1 MNANN
6 YVEDETINNS
16 LFFHLDNSLIEELSS
31 DSQLQTYPRKNN
43 LLNIFGIKK
52 QNKKER
58 YKNSD
63 NFYRDI
69 YEYFYR
75 KGMFNI
81 IISNICDIFL
91 ICIGVSFLF
100 FLLECLDW
108 ENLLLCTNNKN
119 CGDIFLFTRKPTNPK
134 LVSFV
139 FLFFGIMF
147 ILHKIIDFYS
157 TFRQI
162 SFIEKY
168 YETKLQISN
177 RELQTVKWS
186 VIIKKLE
193 EQFRMSSYDI
203 TNKILKNEN
212 YYISIIHNSVLNI
225 PNIIFYTNQ
234 LEFNIKMAIFNDLE
248 NIDADNLKKRFYLL
262 GILNLVFSPIIFIYL
277 LLYFI
282 VCNIEEVYSKSNVIS
297 SRNFLLL
304 TKWKIRQYNE
314 MKHFFEKRVNKAIP
328 LSNFYLKQFPSPIF
342 EILGKT
348 LAITCGI
355 FFSFNLFLS
364 IFDENILL
372 HVTIFDRSLLF
383 YTGVMGAISSF
394 SRSLIRK
401 PEDSIYNP
409 TKYMNDFFQCTKYIP
424 VHWKDKFHTHDVR
437 DEFIKLFPYKLLLLL
452 YDLVSVITT
461 PFILILY
468 LTKDSNEIF
477 NFIKNNTM
485 KIKKVGNVCTYA
497 YLQNFNENAMNNS
510 IILYKENNEIE
521 NNNTYYDDDDD
532 EIKNKEDEEDFLS
545 D

>member
-1 MNANN
+1 MNDDN
-6 YVEDETINNS
+6 EDSETTNS
-16 LFFHLDNSLIEELSS
+16 LFYQLDNSLLEELSS
-31 DSQLQTYPRKNN
+31 SKQIQTYPRKNN
-43 LLNIFGIKK
+43 LLNIFGIMK

-58 YKNSD
+58 YKNDD
-63 NFYRDI
+63 NFYKDV

-75 KGMFNI
+75 KGIFNI

-91 ICIGVSFLF
+91 ICIGVLFLF

-108 ENLLLCTNNKN
+108 ETLLSCSNNKN
-119 CGDIFLFTRKPTNPK
+119 CGDISLFTKKPINLK

-139 FLFFGIMF
+139 FLFFGMIL
-147 ILHKIIDFYS
+147 ILHKILDFYS

-162 SFIEKY
+162 SFIKEY
-168 YETKLQISN
+168 YETKLMISN
-177 RELQTVKWS
+177 RELQTVQWS
-186 VIIKKLE
+186 TIIKKLE

-203 TNKILKNEN
+203 TNKILKNDN
-212 YYISIIHNSVLNI
+212 YYIAMIQHSIFSI
-225 PNIIFYTNQ
+225 PNTIYYTNQ
-234 LEFNIKMAIFNDLE
+234 LEFNIKIAIFNDLE
-248 NIDADNLKKRFYLL
+248 NITSDNLKNKFYLL
-262 GILNLVFSPIIFIYL
+262 GILNLIFSPIIFVYL
-277 LLYFI
+277 LLYFF
-282 VCNIEEVYSKSNVIS
+282 VCSINEIYSKSNDIS
-297 SRNFLLL
+297 SRNFMLL

-314 MKHFFEKRVNKAIP
+314 LKHFFEKRINKSIP
-328 LSNFYLKQFPSPIF
+328 LSNLYLKQFPSPIF

-394 SRSLIRK
+394 SRSLIRT

-424 VHWKDKFHTHDVR
+424 VHWKNKFHTHDVR
-437 DEFIKLFPYKLLLLL
+437 DEFIKMFPYKLLLLL

-461 PFILILY
+461 PYLLIFY
-468 LTKDSNEIF
+468 LSKDSNEIF
-477 NFIKNNTM
+477 NFIKTNTL
-485 KIKKVGNVCTYA
+485 KIKKVGNICSCA
-497 YLQNFNENAMNNS
+497 YLQNFNENAMNSS

-521 NNNTYYDDDDD
+521 NNTYYD
-532 EIKNKEDEEDFLS
+532 ENI
-545 D
+545 